1 MLPAA
6 LPPRGRLWYYRRNP
20 ELDLPTRNRESATIS
35 PHLTPMHA
43 AGIIFG
49 IAIIVSVLLDAFE
62 TVVLPRRVTRQFRL
76 TAWFYRRTWIPWSRI
91 ARRIANVSRREAFLG
106 YFGPLSLI
114 FLLAFW
120 ALNLV
125 LGYALLQYG
134 AGGHVHLGNEPINFW
149 TMLYMSGETFFT
161 LGLGDVTPTTAPART
176 LTVLESGMGFAFL
189 AVVIGYLPTIYSAF
203 SNREIE
209 ISLLDARAGSPPTA
223 AELLLRFGNCTDQAL
238 LDDILRGWERW
249 ASEILESHLSYPVL
263 SFFRSQHN
271 NQSWLGAL
279 TTMLD
284 SSALVIIGL
293 GGIRIEQ
300 AKLTFAAA
308 RHSIVDLAQVV
319 NARYNPS
326 DPDRLP
332 AEELLRLRRELA
344 TRGIRL
350 REGPEAEQKLADLR
364 KMYEPYA
371 QAIAR
376 TLLITIP
383 PWIHIEKR
391 RDNWQAGPW
400 DKAIRKQSTA
410 EHHFYGLDDHF

>member
-1 MLPAA
+1 MHV
-6 LPPRGRLWYYRRNP
+6 
-20 ELDLPTRNRESATIS
+20 IS
-35 PHLTPMHA
+35 
-43 AGIIFG
+43 IILG
-49 IAIIVSVLLDAFE
+49 IAIIVSILLDAFE
-62 TVVLPRRVTRQFRL
+62 TVALPRRVTRQFRL

-91 ARRIANVSRREAFLG
+91 AGRIQGVARREAFLG

-120 ALNLV
+120 AFNLV
-125 LGYALLQYG
+125 LGYALVQYG
-134 AGGHVHLGNEPINFW
+134 AGGHVHLENEAISFW
-149 TMLYMSGETFFT
+149 TVLYMSGETFFT
-161 LGLGDVTPTTAPART
+161 LGLGDVTPTTASARF

-203 SNREIE
+203 SRREIE
-209 ISLLDARAGSPPTA
+209 ISLLDARAGSPPTV
-223 AELLLRFGNCTDQAL
+223 AELLSRFGNCPEQTL
-238 LDDILRGWERW
+238 LDDILRDWERW
-249 ASEILESHLSYPVL
+249 AGEILESHLSYPVL

-279 TTMLD
+279 TAMLD
-284 SSALVIIGL
+284 ASALILAGVD
-293 GGIRIEQ
+293 GIRIEQ

-308 RHSIVDLAQVV
+308 RHAVVDLAQVV
-319 NARYNPS
+319 NARYRPD

-332 AEELLRLRRELA
+332 SEETLRLRQALA
-344 TRGIRL
+344 TRGVKL
-350 REGPEAEQKLADLR
+350 REGPEAAQKLSDLR

-376 TLLITIP
+376 TLFISLP
-383 PWIHIEKR
+383 PWIHSEKR

-410 EHHFYGLDDHF
+410 EHHFYGMDEHF